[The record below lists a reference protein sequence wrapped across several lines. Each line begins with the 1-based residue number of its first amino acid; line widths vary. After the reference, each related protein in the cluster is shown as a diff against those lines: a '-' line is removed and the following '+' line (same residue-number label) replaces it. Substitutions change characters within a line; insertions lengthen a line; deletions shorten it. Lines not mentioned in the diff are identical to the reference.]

1 LDYLLSGE
9 EEDME
14 REAMKNIAYD
24 YSAWRQEDR
33 EFVLKHYG
41 PMTAS
46 QIANKIGK
54 SADAVRKFVA
64 RYDASR
70 GAR

>member
-1 LDYLLSGE
+1 
-9 EEDME
+9 
-14 REAMKNIAYD
+14 MKNITYD

-33 EFVLKHYG
+33 DFVLKNYG

-46 QIANKIGK
+46 QIGDKIGK